1 MSAGRLLGPFL
12 LKQIRAR
19 RVVHAALAHVTEPTD
34 AEVRACRISL
44 GREAIDRLII
54 SASCPHCRTI
64 HDPDIAYAFRLLQ
77 EGWNALNEDGKVTR
91 AELRKERGSK

>member
-12 LKQIRAR
+12 LSRIRAR
-19 RVVHAALAHVTEPTD
+19 RVVHAALAKIDTPTD

-44 GREAIDRLII
+44 GREAIDRLIL

-64 HDPDIAYAFRLLQ
+64 HDPDIAHAFRLLQ
-77 EGWNALNEDGKVTR
+77 EGWNALTEDGKVAR
-91 AELRKERGSK
+91 AELRKERSK

>member
-1 MSAGRLLGPFL
+1 MSLRNGAFFL
-12 LKQIRAR
+12 RRIRVSQTVR
-19 RVVHAALAHVTEPTD
+19 AALTKIEPTD

-44 GREAIDRLII
+44 GREAIDRLIV

-91 AELRKERGSK
+91 AELRKERESK